1 MRKGSGV
8 MLFKKVNRITELVQ
22 REGGSIDFSD
32 LSEVLAEAI
41 GEAEV
46 FVISRKGKILGHS
59 LGDEFPKTG
68 VDPSWIEDGK
78 VPEETASA
86 LMKVSVLSYGEEAD
100 KIVGTRPALIAPAIG
115 SGRRVGTLVA
125 IGTEKAEFNEDSWVL
140 IEYASTVVGLVI
152 AYAMDEEEEDEAVG
166 KRMARSAINSLSYSE
181 IRAMQHIFDELEG
194 DEGVLVASRIADQA
208 GITRSVVVNALRKLA
223 SAEVIES
230 RSLGMKGTYLRIL
243 NSEIRNELER
253 QRYPYS
259 RGSEPV
265 RRRA

>member
-1 MRKGSGV
+1 
-8 MLFKKVNRITELVQ
+8 MLFKKVNRITELLQ
-22 REGGSIDFSD
+22 REGGAVAFSD
-32 LSEVLAEAI
+32 LAEVLAEVI

-46 FVISRKGKILGHS
+46 FVISRKGKVLGHS
-59 LGDEFPKTG
+59 LGDGFPQTG
-68 VDPSWIEDGK
+68 IDPSWIEEGSI
-78 VPEETASA
+78 PEETATA
-86 LMKVSVLSYGEEAD
+86 LLKVGALSSGQEAE
-100 KIVGTRPALIAPAIG
+100 KIVGVKPALIAPAVG

-125 IGTEKAEFNEDSWVL
+125 AGSEKAEFNEDAWVL
-140 IEYASTVVGLVI
+140 IEYASTVIGMVI

-181 IRAMQHIFDELEG
+181 VRAMQHIFDELEG

-243 NSEIRNELER
+243 NSEIRNELDR
-253 QRYPYS
+253 QRYPYM
-259 RGSEPV
+259 RGPEV
-265 RRRA
+265 LRRRA